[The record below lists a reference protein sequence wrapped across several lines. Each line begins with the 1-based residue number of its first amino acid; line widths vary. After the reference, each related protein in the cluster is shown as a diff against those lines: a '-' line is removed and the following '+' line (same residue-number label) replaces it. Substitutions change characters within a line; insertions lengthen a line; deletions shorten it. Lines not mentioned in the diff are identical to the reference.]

1 MVTRWEQVAR
11 AQAGEDY
18 AAAYAARFRKQAE
31 AGADVHG
38 EATLVTALAPPPSR
52 VLDAGCGTGRVAV
65 RLHELGHPVVG
76 VDVDR
81 SMVEV
86 ARRDAPDLDWHVAD
100 LATLDLGRR
109 FDVVVV
115 AGNVLP
121 LLEPGTLGAT
131 AAALAAHVA
140 PEGLLVAGFGLDAAH
155 LPAGCPPT
163 PLAEVEAAFA
173 GAGLAPPELWASWD
187 RAPYDGG
194 GYVVGVWTPR

>member
-11 AQAGEDY
+11 SQAGEDY
-18 AAAYAARFRKQAE
+18 AAAYAARFRQQAD
-31 AGADVHG
+31 AGNDVHG

-76 VDVDR
+76 VDVDA

-86 ARRDAPDLDWHVAD
+86 ARRDAPHLEWHVAD
-100 LATLDLGRR
+100 LATLDLGER

-121 LLEPGTLGAT
+121 LLEPGTLTAT

-155 LPAGCPPT
+155 LPVGCPPT
-163 PLAEVEAAFA
+163 PLADVEAAFA
-173 GAGLAPPELWASWD
+173 EAGMAPPERWAAWD

-194 GYVVGVWTPR
+194 GYVVGVWAPR